1 MVTKETRICNNCDAD
16 MTDWERKNEDGVV
29 QVWEI
34 VSDKTYKH
42 VCWECDSCHRDPY
55 RVVFS

>member
-1 MVTKETRICNNCDAD
+1 MSDSKEIRICNNCDAD
-16 MTDWERKNEDGVV
+16 MTDWERKDIDGVV

-42 VCWECDSCHRDPY
+42 VCWECDPCHRNPY
-55 RVVFS
+55 RRTY